1 MKKVNFFFCFLC
13 IFNYFFESYIMIYY
27 LLFYFNLLLLKNNNI
42 YIFIDKKFKKNKK
55 CKIYI
60 FKNINLINTYL
71 IFINKRMSNY
81 TFFL

>member
-1 MKKVNFFFCFLC
+1 
-13 IFNYFFESYIMIYY
+13 MIYY
-27 LLFYFNLLLLKNNNI
+27 LLFYFNLLLLLVTYLFLFFFNK
-42 YIFIDKKFKKNKK
+42 FIKNKK
-55 CKIYI
+55 CKTYI